1 MWIVAKIKSQEQ
13 RVFKQ
18 ELKKEMGENIIY
30 YEPKVLFINK
40 NINFIKN
47 ILGNYVFCFHE
58 KFKDKAYLNRYKF
71 IKGLKYFLSGYK
83 NSQED
88 ILKFIN
94 LCKSNED
101 EKGFLNA
108 NFFKSIVDK
117 KAKFLN
123 GPLANIVFEILENNK
138 NNLIIKINQKK
149 VKIQNQFKIYYIP
162 A

>member
-1 MWIVAKIKSQEQ
+1 MSGGFFILDKIPA
-13 RVFKQ
+13 V
-18 ELKKEMGENIIY
+18 
-30 YEPKVLFINK
+30 
-40 NINFIKN
+40 
-47 ILGNYVFCFHE
+47 C
-58 KFKDKAYLNRYKF
+58 
-71 IKGLKYFLSGYK
+71 
-83 NSQED
+83 
-88 ILKFIN
+88 
-94 LCKSNED
+94 
-101 EKGFLNA
+101 FLNA